1 MLDAREINHAISQL
15 EYEESSYPSYRNLAA
30 LYIIRD
36 HMQSK
41 AEPVELEPIY
51 EMPDYSESPAQTMD
65 LYGDSDFLRAVAGKD
80 PGAVWGI
87 IDDLMDTLQ
96 VSFPR
101 AYDGIMRKLGNL

>member
-1 MLDAREINHAISQL
+1 MLDAREIDHAIAQI
-15 EYEESSYPSYRNLAA
+15 EYEESSYPNYRNLAA

-36 HMQSK
+36 HMK
-41 AEPVELEPIY
+41 PEAEPVYEPV
-51 EMPDYSESPAQTMD
+51 EYSESPVPTME

-80 PGAVWGI
+80 PAAVWGI

-101 AYDGIMRKLGNL
+101 AYDGIMRRLGSL